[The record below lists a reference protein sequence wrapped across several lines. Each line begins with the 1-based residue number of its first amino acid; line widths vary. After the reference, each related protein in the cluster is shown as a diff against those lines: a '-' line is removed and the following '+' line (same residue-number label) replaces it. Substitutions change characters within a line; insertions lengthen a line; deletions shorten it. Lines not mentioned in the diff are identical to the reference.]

1 MLNGAR
7 TGLCCL
13 THQVRLAA
21 SPRGQGGSLLLTR
34 ACAAAAPFFPARHR
48 DSAVS
53 LRSGSPLPGIVEGSQ
68 TAGADSARGFAT
80 VSATPQSQSPKAPS
94 TPGHS
99 RASTPMP
106 SAAASLASAS
116 GNSFALS
123 VEDDE
128 EAEGDGDGDDAE
140 GLQVL
145 GLKRSDM
152 ETELGHVQDQQ
163 HALPAARRLD
173 LAQLPK
179 GWRQS
184 QQQQQPAVVAGG
196 SNSSNGSKYSSTAG
210 SNGNG
215 KSSSNGA
222 GNRELQQQLVGAA
235 NDIVPLNGMVASD
248 RVTAGGSGKGQQA
261 AQHQ

>member
-1 MLNGAR
+1 MSCRRAL
-7 TGLCCL
+7 LP
-13 THQVRLAA
+13 
-21 SPRGQGGSLLLTR
+21 SP
-34 ACAAAAPFFPARHR
+34 RHR
-48 DSAVS
+48 DSAVSSSTS

-80 VSATPQSQSPKAPS
+80 VGATPQSQSPKAPS

-106 SAAASLASAS
+106 SAAVSLASAS

-145 GLKRSDM
+145 GLQRSDM
-152 ETELGHVQDQQ
+152 ETELGHLQDQE
-163 HALPAARRLD
+163 HALPAARRNLD

-184 QQQQQPAVVAGG
+184 QQQQQPAVVAAG
-196 SNSSNGSKYSSTAG
+196 SNSSSNGSKYSSTAG

-215 KSSSNGA
+215 KSSGNGT
-222 GNRELQQQLVGAA
+222 GTRELQQQLVGAA
-235 NDIVPLNGMVASD
+235 NDIVPLGSMVD
-248 RVTAGGSGKGQQA
+248 RTAGGSTKGQQA